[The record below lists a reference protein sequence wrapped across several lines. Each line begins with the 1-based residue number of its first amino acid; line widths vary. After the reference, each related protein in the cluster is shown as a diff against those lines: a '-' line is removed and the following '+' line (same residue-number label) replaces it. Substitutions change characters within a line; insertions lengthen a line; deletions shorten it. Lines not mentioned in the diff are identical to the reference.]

1 MKIKKYLLIVSV
13 IIILLSL
20 VSGCYINENID
31 VIDDDVTYEEGY
43 DAGYDEG
50 YSTGYEEGQN
60 ENGQAEEELHSFKI
74 AIAELMY
81 DKKYGVVKE
90 LMKYNQDGVEEALE
104 LEFGTADLSA
114 IEKFIQEYY
123 ETVAGVCGFCNKTV
137 YMNEVGYIPEGMECA
152 HQKCVTENEKSEE

>member
-1 MKIKKYLLIVSV
+1 M
-13 IIILLSL
+13 
-20 VSGCYINENID
+20 
-31 VIDDDVTYEEGY
+31 T
-43 DAGYDEG
+43 
-50 YSTGYEEGQN
+50 
-60 ENGQAEEELHSFKI
+60 
-74 AIAELMY
+74 
-81 DKKYGVVKE
+81 KKYGVVKE